1 MSNYISL
8 KIGNRYVNTTPQH
21 AKNADALKYLIHG
34 GSVSD
39 GSVLIQDDTNSNLDD
54 TNSNLDDTNSNLDD
68 TNSNLDDT
76 NSNLDDTNSVPL
88 TNAVQVVNDCSYGR
102 RGCSRNR

>member
-54 TNSNLDDTNSNLDD
+54 TNS
-68 TNSNLDDT
+68 
-76 NSNLDDTNSVPL
+76 VPL